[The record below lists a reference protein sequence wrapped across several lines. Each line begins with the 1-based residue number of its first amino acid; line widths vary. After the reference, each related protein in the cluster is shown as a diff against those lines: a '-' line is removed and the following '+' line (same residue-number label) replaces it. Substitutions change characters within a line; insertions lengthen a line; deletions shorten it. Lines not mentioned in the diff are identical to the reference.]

1 MRKLEWSIFDKNGSR
16 VFRIDKIN
24 EQVEFY
30 KQVISKEPIY
40 TTQINHKDRMNILAN
55 QQVKETFSRIR
66 SI

>member
-30 KQVISKEPIY
+30 KQVLSKEPIY